1 MPIRIIIEF
10 NNCNNHMDAVR
21 KNMILVRMQ
30 ISKSDIRILWM
41 RLRLQILQITAPIP
55 AFACKPLYQT
65 MIAA

>member
-1 MPIRIIIEF
+1 
-10 NNCNNHMDAVR
+10 MDAVR